1 MKAEMMGDWSRD
13 CRCAQLTEANVGQQ
27 VTVMGWVDTRRDLG
41 GLIFI
46 DVRDTSGVIQCVF
59 DSAEYQDFAKVESL
73 RNEYVVAVRG
83 KVLLRDE
90 ETINPNI
97 ATGTIEVRATDL
109 KILSVAKT
117 PPFYI
122 EDGVNVR
129 EELRLKYRYL
139 DLRRPEMQAKMK
151 LRHQV
156 MQIVRNYFSE
166 NGFLEI
172 ETPMLAKSTPEGA
185 REYLVPSRIQPNK
198 FYALPQ
204 SPQMF
209 KQLLMVSGLDRY
221 FQIVRCFRD
230 EDLRADRQPEFTQ
243 VDLEMSFVSPDDVM
257 SVNEKLVKRIFN
269 ETWGL
274 DLPVPFR
281 RLTYKEAMDRFG
293 SDKPDTRFG
302 LELCEISDLV
312 ANTNFKVFASIVKNG
327 GTVRGINVK
336 GGVDKFARRELD
348 ALVEYVKQ
356 YGAKGMA
363 WISVKENELQSPIV
377 KFFTEEETQAILD
390 RMGAEVGDVLMFV
403 SDTDEDIV
411 FDALGHLRLHLGEK
425 LGLIDH
431 DKLDVL
437 WVTEFPLLEYSAEE
451 KRFVAKHH
459 PFTMPMDE
467 DIQYLD
473 SEPGRVRA
481 KAYDLVINGM
491 EAGGGSC
498 RIYNPDLQAKMFDVL
513 GLSKEEANDKFGFLI
528 EGFQYGTPPH
538 GGMAY
543 GLDRL
548 VMILTKSKSI
558 RDVIAFPKVQS
569 GTCPLTGAPY
579 YVEQKQLDELH
590 IETVRDEQL

>member
-117 PPFYI
+117 TPFYI

>member
-473 SEPGRVRA
+473 KEPGRVRA

-590 IETVRDEQL
+590 IEAVRDEQL

>member
-1 MKAEMMGDWSRD
+1 MMGNWSRD
-13 CRCAQLTEANVGQQ
+13 CLCAQLTEQNVGQE

-46 DVRDTSGVIQCVF
+46 DARDTSGVIQCVF
-59 DSAEYQDFAKVESL
+59 DSAEYKDFAKVESL
-73 RNEYVVAVRG
+73 RNEYVVAIRG

-109 KILSVAKT
+109 KILSAAKT

-151 LRHQV
+151 MRHQV
-156 MQIVRNYFSE
+156 MQLVRNYFSE

-185 REYLVPSRIQPNK
+185 REYLVPSRIQPHK

-243 VDLEMSFVSPDDVM
+243 IDLEMSFVSPDDVM
-257 SVNEKLVKRIFN
+257 SVNEKLVQKIFQ
-269 ETWGL
+269 ETWGM

-281 RLTYKEAMDRFG
+281 RLTYQEAMDRFG

-377 KFFTEEETQAILD
+377 KFFTEEETNAILD

-403 SDTDEDIV
+403 SDVNEDVV

-473 SEPGRVRA
+473 SDPGRVRA

-498 RIYNPDLQAKMFDVL
+498 RIYNPNLQAKMFDVL
-513 GLSKEEANDKFGFLI
+513 GLSHEEAQDKFGFLI

-590 IETVRDEQL
+590 IETTQEEEA

>member
-1 MKAEMMGDWSRD
+1 MKTDMMGNWSRD
-13 CRCAQLTEANVGQQ
+13 CLCAQLTEQNVGQE

-59 DSAEYQDFAKVESL
+59 DSAEYKDFAKVESL
-73 RNEYVVAVRG
+73 RNEYVVAIRG

-109 KILSVAKT
+109 KILSAAKT

-151 LRHQV
+151 MRHQV
-156 MQIVRNYFSE
+156 MQLVRNYFSE

-185 REYLVPSRIQPNK
+185 REYLVPSRIQPHK

-243 VDLEMSFVSPDDVM
+243 IDLEMSFVSPDDVM
-257 SVNEKLVKRIFN
+257 SANEKLVQKIFQ
-269 ETWGL
+269 ETWGM

-281 RLTYKEAMDRFG
+281 RLTYREAMDRFG

-377 KFFTEEETQAILD
+377 KFFTEEETNAILD

-403 SDTDEDIV
+403 SDVNEDVV

-473 SEPGRVRA
+473 SDPGRVRA

-513 GLSKEEANDKFGFLI
+513 GLSHEEAQDKFGFLI

-590 IETVRDEQL
+590 IETTQEEEA

>member
-1 MKAEMMGDWSRD
+1 MKTDMMGNWSRD
-13 CRCAQLTEANVGQQ
+13 CLCAQLTEQNVGQE

-59 DSAEYQDFAKVESL
+59 DSAEYKDFAKVESL
-73 RNEYVVAVRG
+73 RNEYVVAIRG

-109 KILSVAKT
+109 KILSAAKT

-151 LRHQV
+151 MRHQV
-156 MQIVRNYFSE
+156 MQLVRNYFSE

-185 REYLVPSRIQPNK
+185 REYLVPSRIQPHK

-243 VDLEMSFVSPDDVM
+243 IDLEMSFVSPDDVM
-257 SVNEKLVKRIFN
+257 SVNEKLVQKIFQ
-269 ETWGL
+269 ETWGM

-281 RLTYKEAMDRFG
+281 RLTYREAMDRFG

-377 KFFTEEETQAILD
+377 KFFTEEETNAILD
-390 RMGAEVGDVLMFV
+390 RLGAEVGDVLMFV
-403 SDTDEDIV
+403 SDVNEDVV

-473 SEPGRVRA
+473 SDPGRVRA

-491 EAGGGSC
+491 EVGGGSC

-513 GLSKEEANDKFGFLI
+513 GLSHEEAQDKFGFLI

-590 IETVRDEQL
+590 IETTQEEEA

>member
-1 MKAEMMGDWSRD
+1 MKTDMMGNWSRD
-13 CRCAQLTEANVGQQ
+13 CLCAQLTEQNVGQE

-46 DVRDTSGVIQCVF
+46 DVRDTSGVMQCVF
-59 DSAEYQDFAKVESL
+59 DSAEYKDFAKVESL
-73 RNEYVVAVRG
+73 RNEYVVAIRG

-109 KILSVAKT
+109 KILSAAKT

-151 LRHQV
+151 MRHQV
-156 MQIVRNYFSE
+156 MQLVRNYFSE

-185 REYLVPSRIQPNK
+185 REYLVPSRIQPHK

-243 VDLEMSFVSPDDVM
+243 IDLEMSFVSPDDVM
-257 SVNEKLVKRIFN
+257 SVNEKLVQKIFQ
-269 ETWGL
+269 ETWGM

-281 RLTYKEAMDRFG
+281 RLTYREAMDRFG

-377 KFFTEEETQAILD
+377 KFFTEEETKAILD

-403 SDTDEDIV
+403 SDVNEDVV

-473 SEPGRVRA
+473 SDPGRVRA

-513 GLSKEEANDKFGFLI
+513 GLSHEEAQDKFGFLI

-590 IETVRDEQL
+590 IETTQEEEA